1 MISLVLLTLSI
12 VVAIFPYLQQQ
23 ADTVC
28 GCAQFSTLT
37 SSPTGWMLITSI
49 LILSLLGIVMTW
61 RVGWMLRATRQ
72 FKEVLS
78 QYITQRTRYQGVA
91 IYTITHN
98 EPLAVCVGYFKPK
111 VFISQSLIEQLS
123 GFELF
128 AVIQHEVAH
137 AKRYD
142 PLQRLVLSA
151 LPNRI
156 PYWRNSIEHYFSAQ
170 EIVADDAVTDAA
182 SIRSAFVKLTE
193 LAQPQ
198 QSRLAATWFS
208 TSQAR
213 INHWLGEQTPLPSFR
228 WAALGA
234 IVIAVV
240 LLTSYRAF
248 AAEPAAQAFG
258 QCLSVQTM
266 CKAVMSYV
274 VQ

>member
-1 MISLVLLTLSI
+1 M
-12 VVAIFPYLQQQ
+12 FPYLQQQ
-23 ADTVC
+23 ADAVC

-49 LILSLLGIVMTW
+49 LILSLLGSVMAW
-61 RVGWMLRATRQ
+61 RVMWMIRATRQ
-72 FKEVLS
+72 F
-78 QYITQRTRYQGVA
+78 TQALVQSISHHTHYRGVS
-91 IYTITHN
+91 IYTITHHA
-98 EPLAVCVGYFKPK
+98 PLAVCVGYFNPT
-111 VFISQSLIEQLS
+111 VFISRRLIEQLS

-142 PLQRLVLSA
+142 PLQRLLLNA

-156 PYWRNSIEHYFSAQ
+156 PYWRDSIEQYFSAQ
-170 EIVADDAVTDAA
+170 EIVADDAVTDTR

-198 QSRLAATWFS
+198 HLRLAATWFS

-228 WAALGA
+228 LAALSA
-234 IVIAVV
+234 LVIAGA

-248 AAEPAAQAFG
+248 AAEPVTQAFG

>member
-1 MISLVLLTLSI
+1 MISLAVLTLSI
-12 VVAIFPYLQQQ
+12 LVAIFPYLQQQ
-23 ADTVC
+23 ADMIC
-28 GCAQFSTLT
+28 GCAQFSNLT
-37 SSPTGWMLITSI
+37 SSPTGWILITSI
-49 LILSLLGIVMTW
+49 LILSLLGIVMTG
-61 RVGWMLRATRQ
+61 RVLWMLRVTRQ
-72 FKEVLS
+72 FKQSLS
-78 QYITQRTRYQGVA
+78 QYITHRTQYRGVA
-91 IYTITHN
+91 INTITHDD
-98 EPLAVCVGYFKPK
+98 PLAVCVGYFHPT
-111 VFISQSLIEQLS
+111 VFISQALIEQLS

-142 PLQRLVLSA
+142 PLQRLVLNA

-156 PYWRNSIEHYFSAQ
+156 PYWKNSVEQYFSAQ
-170 EIVADDAVTDAA
+170 EIVADDAVTDPA

-198 QSRLAATWFS
+198 QPQLAATWFS

-213 INHWLGEQTPLPSFR
+213 INHWLGEQTPLPSLR

-234 IVIAVV
+234 MVMAVV